1 MTHKRVS
8 DHIIAGRCYKFGA
21 FLGALEANLIASSYK
36 YSFCIFFFA
45 LFCVGFFFFFS
56 SCLVTERCFC
66 FLTLKTNIIN
76 WNSLSNGSILGL
88 SLMKMKS

>member
-1 MTHKRVS
+1 MTHKRGS

-45 LFCVGFFFFFS
+45 LFCVFFFFFFM
-56 SCLVTERCFC
+56 LGHRKMLLF
-66 FLTLKTNIIN
+66 FNIKN
-76 WNSLSNGSILGL
+76 KHNKLELSE
-88 SLMKMKS
+88 